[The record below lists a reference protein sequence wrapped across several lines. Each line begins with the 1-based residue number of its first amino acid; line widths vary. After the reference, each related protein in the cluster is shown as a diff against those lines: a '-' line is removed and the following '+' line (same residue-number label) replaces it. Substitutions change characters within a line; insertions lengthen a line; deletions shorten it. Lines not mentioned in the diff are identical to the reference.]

1 MQDDIVTNTE
11 LKIATFNLFN
21 YLVPPNAYYD
31 FEKIYTAQQWAR
43 KQRWIID
50 YLTHHQPDIIGFQ
63 EVFSIDSLKELVG
76 GQGYIYFAVVDTPEV
91 IDDFIYKRPVVAI
104 ASKYPIIEVAAVEHE
119 SGLASELGLS
129 SDFTFSRK
137 VLRATLTLPHI
148 GNTDCYVVHFKSK
161 RPSIEVDEH
170 NKELT
175 PEKNIIEILKANV
188 AGGWG
193 STIQRG
199 SEATLLMIQMIA
211 RREAT
216 QQPMVLMGDFN
227 NELSDG
233 VLSHLLTSTLR
244 FAPAFDAK
252 TYLAK
257 YCLSDSWDLY
267 KKAELNRINA
277 VNLNSTDTPD
287 NDHSDCIVKSTEHV
301 NVEAQ
306 LIRKPTHYYGVSS
319 SVLDYILLS
328 CEFDTGYDDSFY
340 EVSDYSTYDRHLINP
355 QYERDDLTTDHGV
368 VLVTLKLRS

>member
-1 MQDDIVTNTE
+1 M
-11 LKIATFNLFN
+11 
-21 YLVPPNAYYD
+21 
-31 FEKIYTAQQWAR
+31 
-43 KQRWIID
+43 
-50 YLTHHQPDIIGFQ
+50 IGFQ

-76 GQGYIYFAVVDTPEV
+76 EQGYDYFAVVDEPEV

-104 ASKYPIIEVAAVEHE
+104 ASKYPIVEVASVEHDSE
-119 SGLASELGLS
+119 LASALGLNS
-129 SDFTFSRK
+129 EFTFSRK
-137 VLRATLTLPHI
+137 VLRATVTLPHI

-161 RPSIEVDEH
+161 RPMINVDEH

-175 PEKNIIEILKANV
+175 AEKNIIEILKANV

-199 SEATLLMIQMIA
+199 SEATLLMTQMIA

-227 NELSDG
+227 NELADG
-233 VLSHLLTSTLR
+233 VLSHLLTNTLR

-257 YCLSDSWDLY
+257 YCLNDSWDLFV
-267 KKAELNRINA
+267 KLQ
-277 VNLNSTDTPD
+277 LS
-287 NDHSDCIVKSTEHV
+287 NDKVTSDDLITNDVQSDCDSNNSEVIDLDDKSQIKNTKIT
-301 NVEAQ
+301 NPAP
-306 LIRKPTHYYGVSS
+306 LRTPTHYYGTSS

-328 CEFDTGYDDSFY
+328 CEFDASYDDSFF
-340 EVSDYSTYDRHLINP
+340 EVSAYNTYDRHLINP
-355 QYERDDLTTDHGV
+355 EYERDDLTTDHGV